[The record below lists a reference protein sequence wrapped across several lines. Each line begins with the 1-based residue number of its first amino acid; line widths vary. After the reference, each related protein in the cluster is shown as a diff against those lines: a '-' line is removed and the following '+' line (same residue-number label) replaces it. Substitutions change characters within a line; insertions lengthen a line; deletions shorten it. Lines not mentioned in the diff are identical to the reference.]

1 MMVHDD
7 VPAHLR
13 LFHFLDFLVEL
24 KSLLSVDKP
33 FLLGSSSGL
42 TGEIAMFI
50 GSVGAAVV
58 VVVVMMV
65 TSTVMV
71 WVVMVMTVR
80 RSI

>member
-1 MMVHDD
+1 MVHDD

-13 LFHFLDFLVEL
+13 FFHFLDFLVEL
-24 KSLLSVDKP
+24 KSLLSVNKP
-33 FLLGSSSGL
+33 FLLGSPSGL

-58 VVVVMMV
+58 VVVVVMMV

-71 WVVMVMTVR
+71 WVMMVMTV
-80 RSI
+80 

>member
-1 MMVHDD
+1 VMIHDD

-33 FLLGSSSGL
+33 FLLGSPSGL

-58 VVVVMMV
+58 VVVVMVV

-71 WVVMVMTVR
+71 WVVMMMAVR